1 MNKGGYTMK
10 HGLMMLKAVMIILVI
25 MFVTSSLWAV
35 PDVAAQ
41 LRLYEGFKEV
51 TAAPA
56 AVITS
61 YYLKPIPGEDVFL
74 EVDITK
80 EQESLKRVFSLK
92 DIKLITQAG
101 LILAEKTP
109 GTPFQVIVLN
119 GRELVVQLD
128 AVAGE
133 KSRFRVSISEVLEKG
148 KPYRSLLES
157 KIYLPQQKTTI
168 LGFED
173 SDGKIYFL
181 SFHRGEDV
189 PPLSGAGAEKDKVV
203 RVSATQK
210 PRLLKTVQPQYP
222 KDALKAHIQGKVVIE
237 ATTDTQGQVV
247 DAVVIEGPQELRAA
261 ALDAVKQWQYEPI
274 LIDGKPRPLRFT
286 VVVKFNLD
294 RKEEEQEPINL
305 SSAQKPKLIKKVEP
319 QFPPEAL
326 KAHAEGIVVM
336 EAIIDPKGAVKDVK
350 VVEGH
355 DLLNAAAVEALK
367 QWQYEPYLVDGAAK
381 TVKFTVVMKFKL
393 TEEKK
398 DAK

>member
-1 MNKGGYTMK
+1 MNKGGYRMK
-10 HGLMMLKAVMIILVI
+10 HGFMVLKAVMIILFL
-25 MFVTSSLWAV
+25 MFVTGSLWAA

-41 LRLYEGFKEV
+41 LRLYEGFKEI

-56 AVITS
+56 GVITS

-74 EVDITK
+74 EVDISK

-101 LILAEKTP
+101 LILAKDNL
-109 GTPFQVIVLN
+109 GSPFQVIVLN
-119 GRELVVQLD
+119 GRELVVQL
-128 AVAGE
+128 AGE
-133 KSRFRVSISEVLEKG
+133 EGEKNRFKVAISEVLEKG
-148 KPYRSLLES
+148 KPSRSLLES
-157 KIYLPQQKTTI
+157 KIYLPQQKTTV

-173 SDGKIYFL
+173 SAGKIYFL

-189 PPLSGAGAEKDKVV
+189 SPLVGAEKDKVV

-210 PRLLKTVQPQYP
+210 PRLLKSAAPQYP
-222 KDALKAHIQGKVVIE
+222 KEALKAHIQGKVVIE
-237 ATTDTQGQVV
+237 ATTNTQGKVI
-247 DAVVIEGPQELRAA
+247 DAMVIEGPQELRTA
-261 ALDAVKQWQYEPI
+261 ALDAVKQWQYEPY
-274 LIDGKPRPLRFT
+274 LIDGKPQSISFT
-286 VVVKFNLD
+286 VVVKFNLES
-294 RKEEEQEPINL
+294 KEEEQPPINL
-305 SSAQKPKLIKKVEP
+305 SSAQKPKLIKSPAP
-319 QFPPEAL
+319 QYPPDAL
-326 KAHAEGIVVM
+326 KEHVEGIVVM
-336 EAIIDPKGAVKDVK
+336 EAVIDPKGLVKDVK

-367 QWQYEPYLVDGAAK
+367 QWQYEPYLVNGAAK